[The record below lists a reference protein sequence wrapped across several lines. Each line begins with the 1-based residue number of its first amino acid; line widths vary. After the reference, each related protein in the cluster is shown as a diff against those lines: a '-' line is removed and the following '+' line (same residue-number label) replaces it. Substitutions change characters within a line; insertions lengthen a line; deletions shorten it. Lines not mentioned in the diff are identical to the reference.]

1 MNKKINRAKISFNTR
16 FDIFV
21 GIDHLEDEY
30 FMDCLPDTKF
40 CKFPSVVRKEV
51 HKGFDYTT
59 IVYPA
64 WNAIFLIVRKDVMDK
79 FGTDITEED
88 MKNLL
93 KNMLGDCDPSYDT
106 FLASGNFLGKLTEL
120 QNIHMEAHKKCY
132 K

>member
-1 MNKKINRAKISFNTR
+1 MNKKINHAKVSFNTK
-16 FDIFV
+16 FDVFE
-21 GIDHLEDEY
+21 GFKLLEGEY
-30 FMDCLPDTKF
+30 VQTCFQDVKF
-40 CKFPSVVRKEV
+40 YKFPSVVRKEV

-64 WNAIFLIVRKDVMDK
+64 WNTIFLIVRKDVMDK

-120 QNIHMEAHKKCY
+120 QNFHMEAHKKCY